1 MGNATHAPPNTSW
14 GKKIPNVEF
23 WFDLVKIITTKP
35 RSSVARWCLGN
46 GTLSPPSHWAQWRSW
61 RIFPKIEQLRRG
73 ADGFFKK
80 SSSSV
85 GNWRSWRIFPK
96 IEQLSR
102 DGADGFFQKSSSS
115 VVTELTDF
123 SKNRAAQSWR
133 SWRIF
138 PKIER
143 LQQNVENF
151 PFSFNL
157 VYFSGVYFFEKL
169 ALSTVF
175 FLQKKIEQSSP
186 KANHWG
192 KGPPSLKPFYIKN
205 PTQRLT
211 IT

>member
-175 FLQKKIEQSSP
+175 FLQKKLNNPALRPTTEGRGLHPSNLFTSKIQP
-186 KANHWG
+186 KG
-192 KGPPSLKPFYIKN
+192 
-205 PTQRLT
+205 
-211 IT
+211 

>member
-73 ADGFFKK
+73 ADGFLK
-80 SSSSV
+80 
-85 GNWRSWRIFPK
+85 NRAA
-96 IEQLSR
+96 QLAT

-138 PKIER
+138 PKIEQLSR
-143 LQQNVENF
+143 DGADGFFQKSSGSSKMLKISLF
-151 PFSFNL
+151 PL
-157 VYFSGVYFFEKL
+157 
-169 ALSTVF
+169 
-175 FLQKKIEQSSP
+175 I
-186 KANHWG
+186 
-192 KGPPSLKPFYIKN
+192 
-205 PTQRLT
+205 
-211 IT
+211 

>member
-35 RSSVARWCLGN
+35 RSSVTELTDFSKNRA
-46 GTLSPPSHWAQWRSW
+46 AQARSW
-61 RIFPKIEQLRRG
+61 RIFK
-73 ADGFFKK
+73 
-80 SSSSV
+80 
-85 GNWRSWRIFPK
+85 K
-96 IEQLSR
+96 IEQLSW
-102 DGADGFFQKSSSS
+102 QL
-115 VVTELTDF
+115 TELTDF

-175 FLQKKIEQSSP
+175 SPKKIEQSSP

-192 KGPPSLKPFYIKN
+192 EGPPSLKPFYIKN

>member
-85 GNWRSWRIFPK
+85 GNWRSWR
-96 IEQLSR
+96 S
-102 DGADGFFQKSSSS
+102 
-115 VVTELTDF
+115 
-123 SKNRAAQSWR
+123 
-133 SWRIF
+133 F

-157 VYFSGVYFFEKL
+157 VYFSGVYFFEKF

-175 FLQKKIEQSSP
+175 FSKKKLNNPALRPTTEGRGLHPSNLFTSKIQP
-186 KANHWG
+186 KG
-192 KGPPSLKPFYIKN
+192 
-205 PTQRLT
+205 
-211 IT
+211 